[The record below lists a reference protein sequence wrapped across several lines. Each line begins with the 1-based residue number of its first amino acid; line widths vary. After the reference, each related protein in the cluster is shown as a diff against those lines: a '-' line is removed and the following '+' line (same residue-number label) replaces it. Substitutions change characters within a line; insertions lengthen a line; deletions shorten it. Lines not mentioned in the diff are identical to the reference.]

1 MTFVDGFYLIDETG
15 SLTTTQF
22 RDVED
27 RLTVRLDCTM
37 NRPERAVVM
46 LTVSGGT
53 QSHLVSAPG
62 RPDFH
67 GTIAPDAVLD
77 YGAKGIALGSIQYGH
92 NAMHMDKYLRRSS
105 MTSGSRKFV
114 GSDGMEYK
122 WQSTGDGCDWSLTN
136 AAGYHVADYTR
147 SDVLIPGRRTSCLNI
162 CGSWIHLSVGTYI
175 PPITRPFILPL
186 FQKSSPLLPSCD
198 TLPSTVSNSFAI
210 HSKTYVRLMC
220 TTPRLSHVTHPRT
233 VLVLLPRTHFFF
245 TNPVRLC
252 HLRNSCNPCC
262 LFSLYIDFG

>member
-15 SLTTTQF
+15 SLTNTQF

-37 NRPERAVVM
+37 HRPERAVVM

-77 YGAKGIALGSIQYGH
+77 YGAKGIALGSIQYGQ
-92 NAMHMDKYLRRSS
+92 NTMPMDKYLKRSS
-105 MTSGSRKFV
+105 MTSGSRKFI

-162 CGSWIHLSVGTYI
+162 CGSWIHISVEIIASLTI
-175 PPITRPFILPL
+175 MRHIA
-186 FQKSSPLLPSCD
+186 Q
-198 TLPSTVSNSFAI
+198 
-210 HSKTYVRLMC
+210 HRL
-220 TTPRLSHVTHPRT
+220 
-233 VLVLLPRTHFFF
+233 
-245 TNPVRLC
+245 
-252 HLRNSCNPCC
+252 
-262 LFSLYIDFG
+262 